1 MNHWRAADT
10 TESQRWHEEHRVDA
24 NPMCSQQRKTT
35 MFSMKAG
42 GSGGEYKNATP
53 GAVGAVL
60 TRIIDLGTQQT
71 TFGEKRQVRLSWEID
86 EQMSDGRP
94 FLVSRTVTTSFHEK
108 ATLRKLIEG
117 WRGRK
122 FTDGEDFEMSK
133 LLGQP
138 ALLNLIESEGGYT
151 NIDSV
156 SRLPHGM
163 SPIEPA
169 GDLMIFSLDE
179 PDWSVYE
186 KLHDKLQE
194 KIAQAP
200 EFSGSKREPTAPHY
214 VEEQPAPSATDQYAK
229 LRSRPTGSGAPLP
242 QAAAPPTRPAP
253 PTEFN
258 DDIPF

>member
-1 MNHWRAADT
+1 MAIIARGGGGVNMIASPGLKPAVCCDVVDMGFKDNPYQPGMKQHKISIRWLIAETIPPMWKHPYTGEQKDT
-10 TESQRWHEEHRVDA
+10 GEL
-24 NPMCSQQRKTT
+24 
-35 MFSMKAG
+35 AG
-42 GSGGEYKNATP
+42 KNFMVMRRFTNS
-53 GAVGAVL
+53 L
-60 TRIIDLGTQQT
+60 
-71 TFGEKRQVRLSWEID
+71 
-86 EQMSDGRP
+86 
-94 FLVSRTVTTSFHEK
+94 HEK